1 LLFTGG
7 CTTRLDVL
15 TIRRP
20 DAPALVRKPAGCP
33 LQVYAK
39 DQSLPE
45 GCREIGD
52 VFVADTGWTY
62 DCGLERVTGIV
73 RNEACSQGADA
84 AQLVTHYDPSI
95 SGSTCHEVRFR
106 FLVCEQDAVVTR

>member
-1 LLFTGG
+1 MLFAAG
-7 CTTRLDVL
+7 CTTRLDIM

-20 DAPALVRKPAGCP
+20 DAPALARKPAGCP
-33 LQVYAK
+33 LQIYAT

-52 VFVADTGWTY
+52 VFVADTGWSY

-95 SGSTCHEVRFR
+95 TGSTCHEVRFR
-106 FLVCEQDAVVTR
+106 FLVCKQEAVVAK